1 MIYFTVIVA
10 FVMLLVSCGQPVDLN
25 YDKLEAQY
33 IELTPYWNIVIE
45 QKELVKDQNAAIGF
59 SKYYK
64 EARYIINYY
73 NTSGR
78 DIGPAGKSKDAPND
92 QELLW
97 NLRNA
102 LNSASA
108 RTNAIVSD

>member
-1 MIYFTVIVA
+1 M
-10 FVMLLVSCGQPVDLN
+10 MLTSCGNQVGLN
-25 YDKLEAQY
+25 YDELEAQY
-33 IELTPYWNIVIE
+33 IELEPYWKIC
-45 QKELVKDQNAAIGF
+45 LDDSVKKDSSASIGF

-64 EARYIINYY
+64 EAREIINYY
-73 NTSGR
+73 NMAGR
-78 DIGPAGKSKDAPND
+78 DIGPAGKSKDAPSK

-108 RTNAIVSD
+108 RTNKIVINPE